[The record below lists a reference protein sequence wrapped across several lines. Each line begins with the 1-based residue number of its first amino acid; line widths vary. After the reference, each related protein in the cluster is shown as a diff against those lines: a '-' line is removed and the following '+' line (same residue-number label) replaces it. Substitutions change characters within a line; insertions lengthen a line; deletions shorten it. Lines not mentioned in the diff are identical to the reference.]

1 MHAVNPGDLALLT
14 DDELLI
20 WAAQGSSEGVRAWIH
35 GDAVVVA
42 VDDVAR
48 RSRLAVTGPIDQVEM
63 VVRQV
68 LDEPGGARYR
78 PIGDEGLIA
87 ALCERVPM
95 LTPTPGFGWMHTT
108 RAPATDSRVRPALD
122 NELAAVRRL
131 LQVAFPDS
139 LATPGQ
145 RGVHCWWIIPDGEEV
160 MACAADAW
168 SAPGAGLLAGVA
180 SAPSARGQGLGR
192 AVAATVLRHLVAEYG
207 SACLMVESDNH
218 AARGIYSSL
227 GMSYRPL
234 LAATRG

>member
-1 MHAVNPGDLALLT
+1 MQAVDPGDLALLT

-20 WAAQGSSEGVRAWIH
+20 WAAQGPSKGVRAWSH

-42 VDDVAR
+42 VDEVAR
-48 RSRLAVTGPIDQVEM
+48 RSRLAVTGPVDQVEM

-68 LDEPGGARYR
+68 LAEPGGARYR

-87 ALCERVPM
+87 TLCERIPM
-95 LTPTPGFGWMHTT
+95 LTLTPGFGWMHTT
-108 RAPATDSRVRPALD
+108 RAPETDSRVRRALD
-122 NELAAVRRL
+122 HELAAVSRL
-131 LQVAFPDS
+131 LELAFPAS

-145 RGVHCWWIIPDGEEV
+145 RGVHGWWVIPDGEEV

-168 SAPGAGLLAGVA
+168 STPGAGLLAGVA
-180 SAPSARGQGLGR
+180 SAPCVRGQGLGR
-192 AVAATVLRHLVAEYG
+192 AVAATVLAHLVTVYG
-207 SACLMVESDNH
+207 SACLMVESDND

-234 LAATRG
+234 LAATCG